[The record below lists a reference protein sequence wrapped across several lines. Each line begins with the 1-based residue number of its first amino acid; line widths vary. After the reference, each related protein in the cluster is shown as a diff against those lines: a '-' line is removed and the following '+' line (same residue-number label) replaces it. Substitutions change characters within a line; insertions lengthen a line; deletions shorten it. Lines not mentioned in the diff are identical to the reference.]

1 MQLVQTFQ
9 LEDAALREIGHD
21 DDRQDDLIGRKAK
34 QESGQDYPV
43 KSEQAGEGIE
53 KSGAVCQQA
62 LAAYGHVGQQP
73 EQQPRRGCNCS
84 GPAEDEE
91 GPVENGTDD
100 HPADLGPPVRRKLKG
115 KGGGNPLENRYR
127 EQLRH
132 REGGKDSE
140 QDKSGQHQC
149 RKQGSKGSARGAGK
163 EDADHCDQHGE
174 SSVAGHEIVGDH
186 RNQPFARGIN
196 NPAADNA
203 GGVAAEAHAH
213 SQRLLAAGTAFFER
227 LVEVVGDAG
236 EVARILQQRE
246 EGEEN
251 CHWRQHNRYHP
262 GQNAVGSQH
271 QHSMQPVGRADPEE
285 KSGQVILK
293 PEEEIGQKLRGDVGA
308 GDGQPKNERQQK
320 QHDRISG
327 PAAGQNAINPAVE
340 GIVAVSLTGDGIE
353 AEVLGGQHQAG
364 NDFVLDVG
372 VGDALNGKGV
382 SGAQHRRGDF

>member
-1 MQLVQTFQ
+1 MP
-9 LEDAALREIGHD
+9 LRGW
-21 DDRQDDLIGRKAK
+21 
-34 QESGQDYPV
+34 ESGY
-43 KSEQAGEGIE
+43 
-53 KSGAVCQQA
+53 GAV
-62 LAAYGHVGQQP
+62 
-73 EQQPRRGCNCS
+73 RFR
-84 GPAEDEE
+84 
-91 GPVENGTDD
+91 
-100 HPADLGPPVRRKLKG
+100 
-115 KGGGNPLENRYR
+115 
-127 EQLRH
+127 
-132 REGGKDSE
+132 
-140 QDKSGQHQC
+140 
-149 RKQGSKGSARGAGK
+149 
-163 EDADHCDQHGE
+163 
-174 SSVAGHEIVGDH
+174 SVLCF
-186 RNQPFARGIN
+186 R
-196 NPAADNA
+196 
-203 GGVAAEAHAH
+203 
-213 SQRLLAAGTAFFER
+213 RLLPLPRPLIFNKIY
-227 LVEVVGDAG
+227 
-236 EVARILQQRE
+236 VAKNAESTNII
-246 EGEEN
+246 N
-251 CHWRQHNRYHP
+251 HP